1 MNGRLWIRTLWIRG
15 LGIGTLGLLA
25 VLALAACE
33 GAPEKVT
40 LQGQTMGTY
49 WRVTYLAE
57 GAAPAPGAL
66 EGQLKDA
73 LVAVNSSMSTW
84 DPQATI
90 SQFNKSESFT
100 PFAIEPAFATV
111 VAAAQAVSTAS
122 GGAFD
127 VTVGPLIDLWGFGAG
142 GKRRVAPPSAEAIAA
157 AQAMVGFEKLVVRAD
172 PPSLQRRAPGVE
184 VDLSALAK
192 GYGVDVLAAVLG
204 AAGFG
209 NYLVDIGGEVRARGL
224 NDRGVPWR
232 IGVEV
237 PDPSARGL
245 VQEALPLKDLS
256 LATSGDYRNFFEADG
271 VRYSHTIDPR
281 TGYPIP
287 QRVASVTV
295 AHPEALWADAWAT
308 AMNVLGPEAGL
319 ALAER
324 QKLPVLFILYDGE
337 GFERRANA
345 AFEALGTEEG

>member
-1 MNGRLWIRTLWIRG
+1 MNGTLWIRTLWIR
-15 LGIGTLGLLA
+15 TLGLLA
-25 VLALAACE
+25 VLALGACE
-33 GAPEKVT
+33 GAPDKVT

-49 WRVTYLAE
+49 WRVSYLAE
-57 GAAPAPGAL
+57 GGAPAPAAVKTQL
-66 EGQLKDA
+66 EDA
-73 LVAVNSSMSTW
+73 LVAVNASMSTW

-90 SQFNKSESFT
+90 SQFNNGESLE
-100 PFAIEPAFATV
+100 PFPIEPAFATV
-111 VAAAQAVSTAS
+111 VAAAQAVSAAS

-142 GKRRVAPPSAEAIAA
+142 GERRAAPPSAEAIGE
-157 AQAMVGFEKLVVRAD
+157 AQARVGFGKLVVRAD
-172 PPSLQRRAPGVE
+172 PPSLQRTAPGVE

-204 AAGFG
+204 EAGLG
-209 NYLVDIGGEVRARGL
+209 NYLVDIGGEVRARGV

-295 AHPEALWADAWAT
+295 AHREALWADAWAT

-324 QKLPVLFILYDGE
+324 QTLPVLFILYDGE

-345 AFEALGTEEG
+345 AFEALGTDEG

>member
-1 MNGRLWIRTLWIRG
+1 MNGTLWIRTLWLR
-15 LGIGTLGLLA
+15 TLGLLA
-25 VLALAACE
+25 VLALGACE
-33 GAPEKVT
+33 GAPDKVT

-49 WRVTYLAE
+49 WRVSYLAE
-57 GAAPAPGAL
+57 GGAPASAAVKTQL
-66 EGQLKDA
+66 EDA
-73 LVAVNSSMSTW
+73 LVAVNASMSTW

-90 SQFNKSESFT
+90 SQFNSGESLE
-100 PFAIEPAFATV
+100 PFPIEPAFATV
-111 VAAAQAVSTAS
+111 VAAAQAVSAAS

-142 GKRRVAPPSAEAIAA
+142 GERRGAPPSAEAIGE
-157 AQAMVGFEKLVVRAD
+157 AQARVGFSKLVVRAD
-172 PPSLQRRAPGVE
+172 PPSLQRTASGVE

-204 AAGFG
+204 EGGLG
-209 NYLVDIGGEVRARGL
+209 NYLVDIGGEVRARGV

-324 QKLPVLFILYDGE
+324 QTLPVLFILYDGE

-345 AFEALGTEEG
+345 AFEALGTDEG

>member
-1 MNGRLWIRTLWIRG
+1 VNGTLWIRTLWIR
-15 LGIGTLGLLA
+15 TLGLLA
-25 VLALAACE
+25 VLALGACE
-33 GAPEKVT
+33 GAPDKVT

-49 WRVTYLAE
+49 WRVSYLAE
-57 GAAPAPGAL
+57 GGAPAPAAVKTQL
-66 EGQLKDA
+66 EDS
-73 LVAVNSSMSTW
+73 LVAVNASMSTW

-90 SQFNKSESFT
+90 SQFNNGESLE
-100 PFAIEPAFATV
+100 PFPIEPAFATV
-111 VAAAQAVSTAS
+111 VAAAQAVSAAS

-142 GKRRVAPPSAEAIAA
+142 GERRAAPPSAEAIGE
-157 AQAMVGFEKLVVRAD
+157 AQARVGFGKLVVRAD
-172 PPSLQRRAPGVE
+172 PPSLQRTAPGVE

-204 AAGFG
+204 EAGLG
-209 NYLVDIGGEVRARGL
+209 NYLVDIGGEVRARGV

-295 AHPEALWADAWAT
+295 AHREALWADAWAT

-324 QKLPVLFILYDGE
+324 QTLPVLFILYDGE

-345 AFEALGTEEG
+345 AFEALGTDEG

>member
-1 MNGRLWIRTLWIRG
+1 VNGTLWIRTLWIR
-15 LGIGTLGLLA
+15 TLGLLA
-25 VLALAACE
+25 VLALGACE
-33 GAPEKVT
+33 GAPDKVT

-49 WRVTYLAE
+49 WRVSYLAE
-57 GAAPAPGAL
+57 GGAPAPAAVKTQL
-66 EGQLKDA
+66 EDA
-73 LVAVNSSMSTW
+73 LVAVNASMSTW

-90 SQFNKSESFT
+90 SQFNNGESLE
-100 PFAIEPAFATV
+100 PFPIEPAFATV
-111 VAAAQAVSTAS
+111 VAAAQAVSAAS

-142 GKRRVAPPSAEAIAA
+142 GERRATPPSAEAITE
-157 AQAMVGFEKLVVRAD
+157 AQARVGFGKLVVRAD
-172 PPSLQRRAPGVE
+172 PPSLQRTAPGVE

-204 AAGFG
+204 EAGLG
-209 NYLVDIGGEVRARGL
+209 NYLVDIGGEVRARGV

-295 AHPEALWADAWAT
+295 AHREALWADAWAT

-324 QKLPVLFILYDGE
+324 QTLPVLFILYDGE

-345 AFEALGTEEG
+345 AFEALGTDEG

>member
-1 MNGRLWIRTLWIRG
+1 MNGTLWIRTLGIRA
-15 LGIGTLGLLA
+15 IWMGTLGLLA
-25 VLALAACE
+25 VFALAACE
-33 GAPEKVT
+33 GAPERVT

-57 GAAPAPGAL
+57 DGAPAPGAL
-66 EGQLKDA
+66 ESRLEDA
-73 LVAVNSSMSTW
+73 LVAVNASMSTW

-90 SQFNKSESFT
+90 SQFNQSEGLT

-142 GKRRVAPPSAEAIAA
+142 GERRLAPPSAEAIAA
-157 AQAMVGFEKLVVRAD
+157 AQARVGFEKLVVRAE
-172 PPSLQRRAPGVE
+172 PPSLQRTAPGVE

-204 AAGFG
+204 TAGLG
-209 NYLVDIGGEVRARGL
+209 NYLVDIGGEVRAQGV
-224 NDRGVPWR
+224 NDRGAPWR

-245 VQEALPLKDLS
+245 VQEALPLRDLS

-345 AFEALGTEEG
+345 AFEALGTDEG

>member
-1 MNGRLWIRTLWIRG
+1 M
-15 LGIGTLGLLA
+15 
-25 VLALAACE
+25 
-33 GAPEKVT
+33 
-40 LQGQTMGTY
+40 
-49 WRVTYLAE
+49 
-57 GAAPAPGAL
+57 
-66 EGQLKDA
+66 
-73 LVAVNSSMSTW
+73 
-84 DPQATI
+84 
-90 SQFNKSESFT
+90 
-100 PFAIEPAFATV
+100 
-111 VAAAQAVSTAS
+111 
-122 GGAFD
+122 
-127 VTVGPLIDLWGFGAG
+127 
-142 GKRRVAPPSAEAIAA
+142 
-157 AQAMVGFEKLVVRAD
+157 
-172 PPSLQRRAPGVE
+172 
-184 VDLSALAK
+184 
-192 GYGVDVLAAVLG
+192 
-204 AAGFG
+204 
-209 NYLVDIGGEVRARGL
+209 

-245 VQEALPLKDLS
+245 VQEALTLRDLS

-319 ALAER
+319 ALAKR

-345 AFEALGTEEG
+345 AFEALGTDEG

>member
-1 MNGRLWIRTLWIRG
+1 VNGTLWIRTLWIR
-15 LGIGTLGLLA
+15 TLGLLA
-25 VLALAACE
+25 VLALGACE
-33 GAPEKVT
+33 GVPDKVT

-49 WRVTYLAE
+49 WRVSYLAE
-57 GAAPAPGAL
+57 GGAPAPAAVKTQL
-66 EGQLKDA
+66 EDA
-73 LVAVNSSMSTW
+73 LVAVNASMSTW

-90 SQFNKSESFT
+90 SQFNNGESLE
-100 PFAIEPAFATV
+100 PFPIEPAFATV
-111 VAAAQAVSTAS
+111 VAAAQAVSAAS

-142 GKRRVAPPSAEAIAA
+142 GERRAAPPSAEAIGE
-157 AQAMVGFEKLVVRAD
+157 AQARVGFGKLVVRAD
-172 PPSLQRRAPGVE
+172 PPSLQRTAPGVE

-204 AAGFG
+204 EAGLG
-209 NYLVDIGGEVRARGL
+209 NYLVDIGGEVRARGV

-295 AHPEALWADAWAT
+295 AHREALWADAWAT

-324 QKLPVLFILYDGE
+324 QTLPVLFILYDGE

-345 AFEALGTEEG
+345 AFEALGTDEG

>member
-1 MNGRLWIRTLWIRG
+1 MNGKLWVRSLWLFAVFG
-15 LGIGTLGLLA
+15 LW
-25 VLALAACE
+25 ACE
-33 GAPEKVT
+33 GAPDKVT

-49 WRVTYLAE
+49 WRVTYLEE
-57 GAAPAPGAL
+57 GAAPAPAAL
-66 EGQLKDA
+66 EAQLEAA
-73 LVAVNSSMSTW
+73 LLAVNASMSTW

-90 SQFNKSESFT
+90 SQFNGSDSLE
-100 PFAIEPAFATV
+100 PFPIEPAFATV
-111 VAAAQAVSTAS
+111 VAAAQAVSAAS

-142 GKRRVAPPSAEAIAA
+142 SERRAAPPSADAVAA
-157 AQAMVGFEKLVVRAD
+157 AQATVGFEKLVVRAE
-172 PPSLQRRAPGVE
+172 PPRLQRRVPGVE

-192 GYGVDVLAAVLG
+192 GYGVDVLAAALG
-204 AAGFG
+204 AAGLE
-209 NYLVDIGGEVRARGL
+209 NYLVDIGGEVRARGV

-245 VQEALPLKDLS
+245 VQEALPLRDLS
-256 LATSGDYRNFFEADG
+256 LATSGDYRNFFEANG

-295 AHPEALWADAWAT
+295 AHREALWADAWAT

-324 QKLPVLFILYDGE
+324 QTLPVLFILYDGE

-345 AFEALGTEEG
+345 AFEALGTDEG

>member
-1 MNGRLWIRTLWIRG
+1 MNGTLWIRRLG
-15 LGIGTLGLLA
+15 LGTLGLLA
-25 VLALAACE
+25 AFALAACE

-49 WRVTYLAE
+49 WRVSYLAE
-57 GAAPAPGAL
+57 EATPVPGVLQAQL
-66 EGQLKDA
+66 EAA
-73 LVAVNSSMSTW
+73 LVAVNASMSTW

-90 SQFNKSESFT
+90 SQFNNSECLE

-111 VAAAQAVSTAS
+111 VAVAQAVSTAS

-142 GKRRVAPPSAEAIAA
+142 GERRQAPPSAEAIAA
-157 AQAMVGFEKLVVRAD
+157 AQARVGYEKLVVRAD
-172 PPSLQRRAPGVE
+172 PPSPQRTAPGGE

-204 AAGFG
+204 TAGLG
-209 NYLVDIGGEVRARGL
+209 NYLVDIGGEVRARGV

-245 VQEALPLKDLS
+245 VQEALPLRDLS

-319 ALAER
+319 ALAKR
-324 QKLPVLFILYDGE
+324 QKLPALFILYDGE

-345 AFEALGTEEG
+345 AFEALGTDEG

>member
-1 MNGRLWIRTLWIRG
+1 MNGTLWIRTLWIR
-15 LGIGTLGLLA
+15 TLGLLA
-25 VLALAACE
+25 VLALGACE
-33 GAPEKVT
+33 GAPDKVT

-49 WRVTYLAE
+49 WRVSYLAE
-57 GAAPAPGAL
+57 GGAPAPAAVKTQL
-66 EGQLKDA
+66 EDA
-73 LVAVNSSMSTW
+73 LVAVNVSMSTW

-90 SQFNKSESFT
+90 SLFNNGESLE
-100 PFAIEPAFATV
+100 PFPIEPAFATV
-111 VAAAQAVSTAS
+111 VAAAQAVSAAS

-142 GKRRVAPPSAEAIAA
+142 GERRAAPPSAEAIGE
-157 AQAMVGFEKLVVRAD
+157 AQARVGFGKLVVRAD
-172 PPSLQRRAPGVE
+172 PPSLQRTAPGVE

-204 AAGFG
+204 EAGLG
-209 NYLVDIGGEVRARGL
+209 NYLVDIGGEVRARGV

-295 AHPEALWADAWAT
+295 AHREALWADAWAT

-324 QKLPVLFILYDGE
+324 QTLPVLFILYDGE

-345 AFEALGTEEG
+345 AFEALGTDEG

>member
-1 MNGRLWIRTLWIRG
+1 MNGKLWVRS
-15 LGIGTLGLLA
+15 LGLVA
-25 VLALAACE
+25 VFALAACE

-57 GAAPAPGAL
+57 DGAPAPEAL
-66 EGQLKDA
+66 ESQLEAA
-73 LVAVNSSMSTW
+73 LVAVNASMSTW

-90 SQFNKSESFT
+90 SQFNGSDSLE
-100 PFAIEPAFATV
+100 PFPIEPAFATV
-111 VAAAQAVSTAS
+111 VAAAQTVSTAS

-127 VTVGPLIDLWGFGAG
+127 ITVGPLVDLWGFGAG
-142 GKRRVAPPSAEAIAA
+142 GERRQAPPSAEAIAA
-157 AQAMVGFEKLVVRAD
+157 AQATVGFGKLVVRAE
-172 PPSLQRRAPGVE
+172 PPRLQRRVPGVE

-192 GYGVDVLAAVLG
+192 GYGVDVLAAALG
-204 AAGFG
+204 TAGLG
-209 NYLVDIGGEVRARGL
+209 NYLVDIGGEVRARGV

-256 LATSGDYRNFFEADG
+256 LATSGDYRNFFEAEG

-345 AFEALGTEEG
+345 AFEALGTHEG

>member
-1 MNGRLWIRTLWIRG
+1 
-15 LGIGTLGLLA
+15 
-25 VLALAACE
+25 V
-33 GAPEKVT
+33 
-40 LQGQTMGTY
+40 
-49 WRVTYLAE
+49 
-57 GAAPAPGAL
+57 
-66 EGQLKDA
+66 
-73 LVAVNSSMSTW
+73 
-84 DPQATI
+84 
-90 SQFNKSESFT
+90 
-100 PFAIEPAFATV
+100 
-111 VAAAQAVSTAS
+111 
-122 GGAFD
+122 
-127 VTVGPLIDLWGFGAG
+127 GFG
-142 GKRRVAPPSAEAIAA
+142 
-157 AQAMVGFEKLVVRAD
+157 KLVVRAD
-172 PPSLQRRAPGVE
+172 PPSLQRTAPGVE

-204 AAGFG
+204 EAGLR
-209 NYLVDIGGEVRARGL
+209 NYLVDIGGEVRARGV

-295 AHPEALWADAWAT
+295 AHREALWADAWAT

-324 QKLPVLFILYDGE
+324 QTLPVLFILYDGE

-345 AFEALGTEEG
+345 AFEALGTDEG

>member
-1 MNGRLWIRTLWIRG
+1 MNGTLWIRTLWIR
-15 LGIGTLGLLA
+15 TLGLLA
-25 VLALAACE
+25 VLALGACE
-33 GAPEKVT
+33 GAPDKVT

-49 WRVTYLAE
+49 WRVSYLAE
-57 GAAPAPGAL
+57 GGAPAPAAVKTQL
-66 EGQLKDA
+66 EDA
-73 LVAVNSSMSTW
+73 LVAVNVSMSTW

-90 SQFNKSESFT
+90 SQFNNGESLE
-100 PFAIEPAFATV
+100 PFPIEPAFATV
-111 VAAAQAVSTAS
+111 VAAAQAVSAAS

-142 GKRRVAPPSAEAIAA
+142 GERRAAPPSAEAIGE
-157 AQAMVGFEKLVVRAD
+157 AQARVGFGKLVVRAD
-172 PPSLQRRAPGVE
+172 PPSLQRTAPGVE

-204 AAGFG
+204 EAGLG
-209 NYLVDIGGEVRARGL
+209 NYLVDIGGEVRARGV

-295 AHPEALWADAWAT
+295 AHREALWADAWAT

-324 QKLPVLFILYDGE
+324 QTLPVLFILYDGE

-345 AFEALGTEEG
+345 AFEALGTDEG

>member
-1 MNGRLWIRTLWIRG
+1 MNGTLWIRTLWIR
-15 LGIGTLGLLA
+15 TLGLLA
-25 VLALAACE
+25 VLALGACE
-33 GAPEKVT
+33 GAPDKVT

-49 WRVTYLAE
+49 WRVSYLAE
-57 GAAPAPGAL
+57 GGAPAPAAVKTQL
-66 EGQLKDA
+66 EDS
-73 LVAVNSSMSTW
+73 LVAVNASMSTW

-90 SQFNKSESFT
+90 SQFNNGESLE
-100 PFAIEPAFATV
+100 PFPIEPAFATV
-111 VAAAQAVSTAS
+111 VAAAQAVSAAS

-142 GKRRVAPPSAEAIAA
+142 GERRAAPPSAEAIGE
-157 AQAMVGFEKLVVRAD
+157 AQARVGFGKLVVRAD
-172 PPSLQRRAPGVE
+172 PPSLQRTAPGVE

-204 AAGFG
+204 EAGLG
-209 NYLVDIGGEVRARGL
+209 NYLVDIGGEVRARGV

-295 AHPEALWADAWAT
+295 AHREALWADAWAT

-324 QKLPVLFILYDGE
+324 QTLPVLFILYDGE

-345 AFEALGTEEG
+345 AFEALGTDEG

>member
-1 MNGRLWIRTLWIRG
+1 MNGTLWIRTLWIR
-15 LGIGTLGLLA
+15 TLGLLA
-25 VLALAACE
+25 VLALGACE
-33 GAPEKVT
+33 GAPDKVT

-49 WRVTYLAE
+49 WRVSYLAE
-57 GAAPAPGAL
+57 GGAPAPAAVKTQL
-66 EGQLKDA
+66 EDA
-73 LVAVNSSMSTW
+73 LVAVNASMSTW

-90 SQFNKSESFT
+90 SQFNNGESLE
-100 PFAIEPAFATV
+100 PFPIEPAFATV
-111 VAAAQAVSTAS
+111 VVAAQAVSAAS

-142 GKRRVAPPSAEAIAA
+142 GERRAAPPSAEAIGE
-157 AQAMVGFEKLVVRAD
+157 AQARVGFGKLVVRAD
-172 PPSLQRRAPGVE
+172 PPSLQRTAPGVE

-204 AAGFG
+204 EAGLG
-209 NYLVDIGGEVRARGL
+209 NYLVDIGGEVRARGV

-295 AHPEALWADAWAT
+295 AHREALWADAWAT

-324 QKLPVLFILYDGE
+324 QTLPVLFILYDGE

-345 AFEALGTEEG
+345 AFEALGTDEG

>member
-1 MNGRLWIRTLWIRG
+1 MNGTLWIRTLWIR
-15 LGIGTLGLLA
+15 TLGLLA
-25 VLALAACE
+25 VLALGACE
-33 GAPEKVT
+33 GAPDKVT

-49 WRVTYLAE
+49 WRVSYLAE
-57 GAAPAPGAL
+57 GGAPAPAAVKTQL
-66 EGQLKDA
+66 EDA
-73 LVAVNSSMSTW
+73 LVAVNVSMSTW

-90 SQFNKSESFT
+90 SQFNNGESLE
-100 PFAIEPAFATV
+100 PFPIEPAFATV
-111 VAAAQAVSTAS
+111 VAAAQAVSAAS

-142 GKRRVAPPSAEAIAA
+142 GKRRAAPPSAEAIGE
-157 AQAMVGFEKLVVRAD
+157 AQARVGFGKLVVRAD
-172 PPSLQRRAPGVE
+172 PPSLQRTAPGVE

-204 AAGFG
+204 EAGLG
-209 NYLVDIGGEVRARGL
+209 NYLVDIGGEVRARGV

-295 AHPEALWADAWAT
+295 AHREALWADAWAT

-324 QKLPVLFILYDGE
+324 QTLPVLFILYDGE

-345 AFEALGTEEG
+345 AFEALGTDEG

>member
-1 MNGRLWIRTLWIRG
+1 VNGTLWIRTLWIR
-15 LGIGTLGLLA
+15 TLGLLA
-25 VLALAACE
+25 VLALGACE
-33 GAPEKVT
+33 GAPDKVT

-49 WRVTYLAE
+49 WRVSYLAE
-57 GAAPAPGAL
+57 GGAPAPAAVKTQL
-66 EGQLKDA
+66 EDA
-73 LVAVNSSMSTW
+73 LVAVNASMSTW

-90 SQFNKSESFT
+90 SQFNNGESLE
-100 PFAIEPAFATV
+100 PFPIEPAFATV
-111 VAAAQAVSTAS
+111 VAAAQAVSAAS

-142 GKRRVAPPSAEAIAA
+142 GERRAAPPSAEAIGE
-157 AQAMVGFEKLVVRAD
+157 AQARVGFGKLVVRAD
-172 PPSLQRRAPGVE
+172 PPSLQRTAPGVE

-204 AAGFG
+204 EAGLG
-209 NYLVDIGGEVRARGL
+209 NYLVDIGGEVRARGV

-295 AHPEALWADAWAT
+295 AHREALWADAWAT

-324 QKLPVLFILYDGE
+324 QTLPVLFILYDGE

-345 AFEALGTEEG
+345 AFEALGTDEG

>member
-1 MNGRLWIRTLWIRG
+1 MNGTLWIRTLWIR
-15 LGIGTLGLLA
+15 TLGLLA
-25 VLALAACE
+25 VLALGACE
-33 GAPEKVT
+33 GAPDKVT

-49 WRVTYLAE
+49 WRVSYLAE
-57 GAAPAPGAL
+57 GGAPAPAAVKTQL
-66 EGQLKDA
+66 EDA
-73 LVAVNSSMSTW
+73 LVAVNVSMSTW

-90 SQFNKSESFT
+90 SLFNNDESLE
-100 PFAIEPAFATV
+100 PFPIEPAFATV
-111 VAAAQAVSTAS
+111 VAAAQAVSAAS

-142 GKRRVAPPSAEAIAA
+142 GERRAVPPSAEAIGE
-157 AQAMVGFEKLVVRAD
+157 AQARVGFGKLVVRAD
-172 PPSLQRRAPGVE
+172 PPSLQRTAPGVE

-204 AAGFG
+204 EAGLG
-209 NYLVDIGGEVRARGL
+209 NYLVDIGGEVRARGV

-345 AFEALGTEEG
+345 AFEALGTDEG

>member
-1 MNGRLWIRTLWIRG
+1 MNGTLWIRTLWIR
-15 LGIGTLGLLA
+15 TLGLLA
-25 VLALAACE
+25 VLALGACE
-33 GAPEKVT
+33 GAPDKVT

-49 WRVTYLAE
+49 WRVSYLAE
-57 GAAPAPGAL
+57 GGAPAPAAVKTQL
-66 EGQLKDA
+66 EDA
-73 LVAVNSSMSTW
+73 LVAVNASMSTW

-90 SQFNKSESFT
+90 SLFNNGESLE
-100 PFAIEPAFATV
+100 PFPIEPAFATV
-111 VAAAQAVSTAS
+111 VAAAQAVSAAS

-142 GKRRVAPPSAEAIAA
+142 GERRAVPPSTEAIGE
-157 AQAMVGFEKLVVRAD
+157 AQARVGFGKLVVRAD
-172 PPSLQRRAPGVE
+172 PPSLQRTAPGVE

-204 AAGFG
+204 EAGLG
-209 NYLVDIGGEVRARGL
+209 NYLVDIGGEVRARGV

-345 AFEALGTEEG
+345 AFEALGTDEG

>member
-1 MNGRLWIRTLWIRG
+1 
-15 LGIGTLGLLA
+15 
-25 VLALAACE
+25 
-33 GAPEKVT
+33 
-40 LQGQTMGTY
+40 
-49 WRVTYLAE
+49 
-57 GAAPAPGAL
+57 
-66 EGQLKDA
+66 
-73 LVAVNSSMSTW
+73 MSTW

-111 VAAAQAVSTAS
+111 VAAAQAVSMAS

-157 AQAMVGFEKLVVRAD
+157 AQAMVGFEKLVVHAD

-192 GYGVDVLAAVLG
+192 GYGVDVLAAGSRRRL
-204 AAGFG
+204 G

-224 NDRGVPWR
+224 NDRGVPWDC
-232 IGVEV
+232 VEV

-271 VRYSHTIDPR
+271 VLLHTIDPR

-308 AMNVLGPEAGL
+308 AMNVLRAGGKLGLGGEAE
-319 ALAER
+319 A
-324 QKLPVLFILYDGE
+324 PVLFILYDGRE
-337 GFERRANA
+337 HRRRANA

>member
-1 MNGRLWIRTLWIRG
+1 VNGTLWIRTLWIR
-15 LGIGTLGLLA
+15 TLGLLA
-25 VLALAACE
+25 VLALGACE
-33 GAPEKVT
+33 GVPDKVT

-49 WRVTYLAE
+49 WRVSYLAE
-57 GAAPAPGAL
+57 GGAPAPAAVKTQL
-66 EGQLKDA
+66 EDA
-73 LVAVNSSMSTW
+73 LVAVNASMSTW

-90 SQFNKSESFT
+90 SLFNNDESLE
-100 PFAIEPAFATV
+100 PFPIEPAFATV
-111 VAAAQAVSTAS
+111 VAAAQAVSAAS

-142 GKRRVAPPSAEAIAA
+142 GERRAAPPSAEAIGE
-157 AQAMVGFEKLVVRAD
+157 AQARVGFGKLVVRAD
-172 PPSLQRRAPGVE
+172 PPSLQRTAPGVE

-204 AAGFG
+204 EAGLG
-209 NYLVDIGGEVRARGL
+209 NYLVDIGGEVRARGV

-295 AHPEALWADAWAT
+295 AHREALWADAWAT

-324 QKLPVLFILYDGE
+324 QTLPVLFILYDGE

-345 AFEALGTEEG
+345 AFEALGTDEG

>member
-1 MNGRLWIRTLWIRG
+1 MNGRLWIRTLRIRG

-25 VLALAACE
+25 VLAMAACE

-57 GAAPAPGAL
+57 GAAPVPGAL

-73 LVAVNSSMSTW
+73 LVAVNASMSTW

-111 VAAAQAVSTAS
+111 VAAAQAVSMAS

-157 AQAMVGFEKLVVRAD
+157 AQ
-172 PPSLQRRAPGVE
+172 
-184 VDLSALAK
+184 
-192 GYGVDVLAAVLG
+192 
-204 AAGFG
+204 
-209 NYLVDIGGEVRARGL
+209 
-224 NDRGVPWR
+224 
-232 IGVEV
+232 
-237 PDPSARGL
+237 
-245 VQEALPLKDLS
+245 
-256 LATSGDYRNFFEADG
+256 
-271 VRYSHTIDPR
+271 
-281 TGYPIP
+281 
-287 QRVASVTV
+287 
-295 AHPEALWADAWAT
+295 
-308 AMNVLGPEAGL
+308 
-319 ALAER
+319 
-324 QKLPVLFILYDGE
+324 
-337 GFERRANA
+337 
-345 AFEALGTEEG
+345 

>member
-1 MNGRLWIRTLWIRG
+1 MNGTLWIRTLWIR
-15 LGIGTLGLLA
+15 TLGLLA
-25 VLALAACE
+25 VLALGACE
-33 GAPEKVT
+33 GAPDKVT

-49 WRVTYLAE
+49 WRVSYLAE
-57 GAAPAPGAL
+57 GGAPAPAAVKTQL
-66 EGQLKDA
+66 EDA
-73 LVAVNSSMSTW
+73 LVAVNASMSTW

-90 SQFNKSESFT
+90 SLFNNDESLE
-100 PFAIEPAFATV
+100 PFPIEPAFATV
-111 VAAAQAVSTAS
+111 VAAAQAVSAAS

-142 GKRRVAPPSAEAIAA
+142 GKRRAEPPSAEAIGE
-157 AQAMVGFEKLVVRAD
+157 AQARVGFGKLVVRAD
-172 PPSLQRRAPGVE
+172 PPSLQRTAPGVE

-204 AAGFG
+204 EAGLG
-209 NYLVDIGGEVRARGL
+209 NYLVDIGGEVRARGV

-287 QRVASVTV
+287 QRVV
-295 AHPEALWADAWAT
+295 AHREALWADAWAT

-324 QKLPVLFILYDGE
+324 QTLPVLFILYDGE

-345 AFEALGTEEG
+345 AFEALGTDEG